1 MYVAHFYAGT
11 HKENIRNKISTAL
24 NAGVPVF
31 ISECSICDAS
41 GNGGIDYA
49 SANEWLDF
57 MNSNQLSLL
66 HGVLAIKQKL
76 QHLFHQAAVLRA
88 AGVMVICLRRE
99 DGLRVR
105 YREGSLN
112 MLLISAI

>member
-1 MYVAHFYAGT
+1 MQPTLHVLGRCLLFA
-11 HKENIRNKISTAL
+11 RP
-24 NAGVPVF
+24 PVL
-31 ISECSICDAS
+31 
-41 GNGGIDYA
+41 
-49 SANEWLDF
+49 SAV
-57 MNSNQLSLL
+57 
-66 HGVLAIKQKL
+66 HRAIKQKL

>member
-1 MYVAHFYAGT
+1 MYVAHFCRT

-49 SANEWLDF
+49 SC
-57 MNSNQLSLL
+57 Q
-66 HGVLAIKQKL
+66 
-76 QHLFHQAAVLRA
+76 
-88 AGVMVICLRRE
+88 
-99 DGLRVR
+99 RV
-105 YREGSLN
+105 
-112 MLLISAI
+112 A